1 LLGYN
6 RVLEKHFGG
15 PGKVLEIFVS
25 KSVGTLPL
33 AVQEAVAGWLRCIN
47 GLDVAHR
54 SWFAHVGV

>member
-1 LLGYN
+1 
-6 RVLEKHFGG
+6 VLEKHFGG

-33 AVQEAVAGWLRCIN
+33 AVQEAVAGWLRCII
-47 GLDVAHR
+47 GLDVAHG